1 MKLINARGVGEELDR
16 IQKSFVSYNEP
27 MLKSIA
33 VSSAIQKIMST
44 QKAPE
49 GYRVE
54 ANDNGY
60 EIYFQDKKYLSLNKV
75 HEGYTQFAR
84 EGDKEFKVFDLSGLN
99 QKKVNALLDSV
110 APKWQDVVKKLS
122 HESFLVFIN
131 HDAEMQN
138 YNDIFNEQLGKVVQ
152 YAKTHK
158 SKKNAYYFNDLDNAL
173 WQQKNICKLSSQDLI
188 FNIQENE
195 GIYIITCD
203 YKSLAEGEEK
213 PEFEIVFDTQAG
225 EAHQFK
231 VKKLMQPYL
240 LHAFMLD
247 LEHAVKSYEENY
259 SIEAPIND
267 VVKSYKY
274 HLAYMNH
281 NFDSTKE
288 QAIWRM
294 VFYCFPEAK
303 GTDAQGN
310 YAYDNREKLPY
321 QKVVEKKM
329 ETIHETI
336 THSDFTIPVSYQ
348 NNKIFKKI
356 KNLNDDWKEFFKDA
370 HELVQDF
377 IVRYENASA
386 SEKAKMSYAKSKELL
401 PELHEFLE
409 ITDKL
414 INKPQKSLKMK

>member
-1 MKLINARGVGEELDR
+1 MKLINARGVSEELDR
-16 IQKSFVSYNEP
+16 IQQSFVSYHEP

-33 VSSAIQKIMST
+33 VSSAIQKIILN
-44 QKAPE
+44 KKNPE
-49 GYRVE
+49 GYRIE
-54 ANDNGY
+54 PANEGY
-60 EIYFQDKKYLSLNKV
+60 EIYFQNKKHLSLNKI
-75 HEGYTQFAR
+75 HEGYTKFAQ
-84 EGDKEFKVFDLSGLN
+84 EGDKDFKAFDLSGLN
-99 QKKVNALLDSV
+99 QKRVSAFLDSV
-110 APKWQDVVKKLS
+110 APGWQELVKKLS
-122 HESFLVFIN
+122 HESFLVLIN
-131 HDAEMQN
+131 HDMEMQN

-152 YAKTHK
+152 YAKNHK

-173 WQQKNICKLSSQDLI
+173 WQQKNIYKLTSQDLI

-195 GIYIITCD
+195 GVYTITCD
-203 YKSLAEGEEK
+203 YKSLSEGEKK
-213 PEFEIVFDTQAG
+213 PEFEIVFDSKEG
-225 EAHQFK
+225 EYQFK
-231 VKKLMQPYL
+231 VKKLMQPHL

-259 SIEAPIND
+259 RVEVPIND

-310 YAYDNREKLPY
+310 YAYDEREKLPY
-321 QKVVEKKM
+321 QKAVEKKM
-329 ETIHETI
+329 DTIHETI
-336 THSDFTIPVSYQ
+336 THSEFTIPVSYQ

-356 KNLNDDWKEFFKDA
+356 KNLNEDWKEFFKDA
-370 HELVQDF
+370 HELVADF

-386 SEKAKMSYAKSKELL
+386 SQKAKMSYAKEKELL
-401 PELHEFLE
+401 PELQEFLE
-409 ITDKL
+409 ITDRL
-414 INKPQKSLKMK
+414 INQPQKSLKMK